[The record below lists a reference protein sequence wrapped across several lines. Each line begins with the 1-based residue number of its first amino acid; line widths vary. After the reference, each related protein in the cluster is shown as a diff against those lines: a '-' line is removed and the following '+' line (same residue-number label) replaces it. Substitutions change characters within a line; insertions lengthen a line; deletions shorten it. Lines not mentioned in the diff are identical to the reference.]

1 MYTNNRGRE
10 TVCFVIR
17 AVPYKESSL
26 IIDALS
32 MDMGRISFVAKG
44 ARNVRSSLKSML
56 QLFTPI
62 KVTLKGL
69 NNGLKTL
76 VECEQ
81 AGKQISFLPPTL
93 FSALYLNE
101 LIYFL
106 YKIEDDSTGL
116 FSAYTEALNMMLD
129 ERKVEMAL
137 RNFELTMMEEL
148 GVGIDFYHES
158 DSEKVVNPHTWYLYR
173 LNKGFIPINSDLI
186 SSNINVDEVCRGAD
200 LLNILERKY
209 TPSSLRAAK
218 RICRQNIQSLLNGRE
233 LMSRKLYL
241 EYIESDVKYADSFK
255 DSFQNRREKAN
266 KSRVKDKNRKGCSS
280 DRITSKDQQ
289 EPQVDNQVS
298 ENLNSSS
305 VPACSDV

>member
-116 FSAYTEALNMMLD
+116 FSAYTEA
-129 ERKVEMAL
+129 A
-137 RNFELTMMEEL
+137 
-148 GVGIDFYHES
+148 
-158 DSEKVVNPHTWYLYR
+158 
-173 LNKGFIPINSDLI
+173 
-186 SSNINVDEVCRGAD
+186 
-200 LLNILERKY
+200 
-209 TPSSLRAAK
+209 
-218 RICRQNIQSLLNGRE
+218 
-233 LMSRKLYL
+233 
-241 EYIESDVKYADSFK
+241 
-255 DSFQNRREKAN
+255 
-266 KSRVKDKNRKGCSS
+266 
-280 DRITSKDQQ
+280 
-289 EPQVDNQVS
+289 
-298 ENLNSSS
+298 
-305 VPACSDV
+305 

>member
-186 SSNINVDEVCRGAD
+186 SSNINVDEVYRGAQGRD
-200 LLNILERKY
+200 G
-209 TPSSLRAAK
+209 PV
-218 RICRQNIQSLLNGRE
+218 CRE